1 MPGFVFHVGALA
13 SCPHPGGQVSVL
25 STNSRVFVGT
35 QAVATVSD
43 LYPVAGC
50 PFVNPGGVSQP
61 CVTVRWLTPATRVF
75 VNNQPVLL
83 NTSTGLCENA
93 LFAPQGAPIV
103 TGTQARVSAI

>member
-25 STNSRVFVGT
+25 STNSQVFVGT

-50 PFVNPGGVSQP
+50 PFANAAGTPQP
-61 CVTVRWLTPATRVF
+61 CVVVSWTMPATRVF
-75 VNNQPVLL
+75 VNGQAVLL
-83 NTSTGLCENA
+83 HTSTGLCQNA